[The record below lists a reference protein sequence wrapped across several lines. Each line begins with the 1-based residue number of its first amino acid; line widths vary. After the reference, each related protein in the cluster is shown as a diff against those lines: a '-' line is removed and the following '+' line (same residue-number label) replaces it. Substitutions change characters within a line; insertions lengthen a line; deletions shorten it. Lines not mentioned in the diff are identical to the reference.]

1 MHKKA
6 TTVDVQIAKLHSR
19 GMVLDINEEKIKEH
33 LLDIGYYR
41 LGFYWYPFEIDKKH
55 NLKKG
60 TKFSDAL
67 SLYYLD
73 VDLRNLLIKYLN
85 RIEANFK
92 TNLIYFVSNKF
103 KQNNKWFVD
112 NSVVSVDFIEGKY
125 KIYKGGIKSDR
136 RYGGFKKSIYTDSFK
151 YNNLPLRKHHR
162 KYKKSKYAPAWKT
175 IEFLTF
181 GQAFTTFISLLDNDL
196 KKEISSVYGIQSVT
210 KFENYIRTLVDL
222 RNACAHGNVLFDYQS
237 KNAISSIPFLN
248 IVNESN
254 QSIAS
259 CVQVLTYFVGAVSL
273 NRKTDFSNE
282 INDMFVKIKKQFP
295 QNILAIEN
303 IILNKMKFNI

>member
-1 MHKKA
+1 MGNVA
-6 TTVDVQIAKLHSR
+6 TTVEEQIDKLCSR
-19 GMVLDINEEKIKEH
+19 GMIMDLDIVKVKEI
-33 LLDIGYYR
+33 LLDIGHYR
-41 LGFYWYPFEIDKKH
+41 LGFYRHPFKIDKKH

-60 TKFSDAL
+60 TKFSDIL

-73 VDLRNLLIKYLN
+73 VDLRSLLIKYLN

-92 TNLIYFVSNKF
+92 TNLIYFVSNKN
-103 KQNNKWFVD
+103 KHNNKWFVD
-112 NSVVSVDFIEGKY
+112 SNVVSVDFIEGKY
-125 KIYKGGIKSDR
+125 KIYKGGVKSDR
-136 RYGGFKKSIYTDSFK
+136 RYGGFKKSVYTDSFK
-151 YNNLPLRKHHR
+151 YNNSPLRKHHK
-162 KYKKSKYAPAWKT
+162 KYKNCKYAPAWKT

-181 GQAFTTFISLLDNDL
+181 GQAFTTFISLLNNDL

-237 KNAISSIPFLN
+237 KNAITSIPFLN
-248 IVNESN
+248 IEKESN

-259 CVQVLTYFVGAVSL
+259 CVQVLTHFVGEVSL
-273 NRKTDFSNE
+273 NRKTDFLNE
-282 INDMFVKIKKQFP
+282 INSVFVKIKKQFP
-295 QNILAIEN
+295 KNIVAIEN